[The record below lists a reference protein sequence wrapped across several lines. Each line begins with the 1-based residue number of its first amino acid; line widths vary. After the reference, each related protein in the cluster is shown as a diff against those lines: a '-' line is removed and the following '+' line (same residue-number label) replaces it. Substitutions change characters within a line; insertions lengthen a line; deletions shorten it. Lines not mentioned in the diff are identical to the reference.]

1 MKKTLKDKAVDEA
14 KLLAKLRANFICEE
28 CSEKDKVMHGAHIM
42 PVTYNG
48 TAADP
53 YNLLCLCPACHS
65 MGPKSA
71 HQNPGKFIR
80 WLDKKFP
87 GRYDEC
93 ERRALEYQNCP
104 FPKKDWVEIRNELK
118 LLIKQEFPDYKRK

>member
-1 MKKTLKDKAVDEA
+1 
-14 KLLAKLRANFICEE
+14 
-28 CSEKDKVMHGAHIM
+28 MHGAHIM

-53 YNLLCLCPACHS
+53 YNILCLCAGCHS

-71 HQNPGKFIR
+71 HQNPVEFSR
-80 WLDKKFP
+80 WLDITFP

-93 ERRALEYQNCP
+93 NQRAQEYTRNP
-104 FPKKDWVEIRNELK
+104 KPKKDWVAIRAELK
-118 LLIKQEFPDYKRK
+118 ILTRELK